1 MFKCDN
7 KCSACDKCIIK
18 ILELQLEN
26 EKLKNKLYEKL
37 LAESSSTKKNTYPKH
52 SSSPLFTSLLS
63 STEFISSS
71 SILVSNNNSSILNS
85 ILNSCSS
92 SGSSNIGNSSIG
104 SNIGSSNNIS
114 SSSNTPTPIVL
125 NNTTTVSPQIGS
137 IIPELKLSD
146 DDYIDQVFKSI
157 ETSRQYVL
165 KLEEIKE
172 YRKKL
177 LGKIH
182 VFKYIDLIAN
192 HNSRLQKIADIK
204 NHDKRKTRDII
215 SKTLTPLESRLIFF
229 DGYTNSQIDI
239 DDLKKFEVSVSLLN
253 NEPNLIP
260 FKHQEF
266 IKHFKTYGMALMD
279 IKDYFEKLICN
290 PHKHFNLIYVSNPK
304 STLADPYTFY
314 YLDKIDTEKNN
325 KKNWK
330 MICRLE
336 DLTND
341 IIDSTLVFCIQMAKQ
356 IYRDVFCD
364 NSYRRDFSSKSAI
377 LSSDFMQLFY
387 NLLLLTHPIKFCKTL
402 QTIVI
407 NNCGYVPNTDHDK
420 FNLTADDK
428 VQQKKFNSGS
438 LPREHYHHLV
448 QQIFEDIQTEEID
461 HFLSKFE
468 F

>member
-7 KCSACDKCIIK
+7 KCSCCDKCIIK

-26 EKLKNKLYEKL
+26 ERLKNKLYEKL
-37 LAESSSTKKNTYPKH
+37 FTESSSSKKTNTITKH
-52 SSSPLFTSLLS
+52 SSSPVFTSLLS
-63 STEFISSS
+63 SSEFNILSATSNSNSS
-71 SILVSNNNSSILNS
+71 SIFNS
-85 ILNSCSS
+85 ILNSCSVV
-92 SGSSNIGNSSIG
+92 NNV
-104 SNIGSSNNIS
+104 SNN
-114 SSSNTPTPIVL
+114 NVPTS
-125 NNTTTVSPQIGS
+125 TTTSLTGLSPQIVGS
-137 IIPELKLSD
+137 SISTIPELELSEED
-146 DDYIDQVFKSI
+146 CIENVFKSI

-165 KLEEIKE
+165 KLDEIKE
-172 YRKKL
+172 YRKKR
-177 LGKIH
+177 LGKIN
-182 VFKYIDLIAN
+182 VFKYIDLVIS

-239 DDLKKFEVSVSLLN
+239 DDLKKFETSVSLLN
-253 NEPNLIP
+253 NETHFIP
-260 FKHQEF
+260 FKHQDF

-290 PHKHFNLIYVSNPK
+290 PHKYFNLIYVSNNPK

-325 KKNWK
+325 KKSWK

-341 IIDSTLVFCIQMAKQ
+341 IIDSALVFCIQTAKQ

-364 NSYRRDFSSKSAI
+364 NSYRRDFASKSVI

-387 NLLLLTHPIKFCKTL
+387 NLLLLTHPIKFCKTI

-407 NNCGYVPNTDHDK
+407 NNCGYIPNADNDK

-428 VQQKKFNSGS
+428 VQQKKFTSGNSS
-438 LPREHYHHLV
+438 LPKDHYYHLV
-448 QQIFEDIQTEEID
+448 QQIFDDIQIEDID